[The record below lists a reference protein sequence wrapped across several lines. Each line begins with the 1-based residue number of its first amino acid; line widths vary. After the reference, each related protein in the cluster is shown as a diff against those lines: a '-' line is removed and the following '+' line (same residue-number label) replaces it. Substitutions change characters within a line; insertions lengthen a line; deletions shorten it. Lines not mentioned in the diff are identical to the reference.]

1 MPHTKAPS
9 AESSPELTAE
19 QRVTEFFSAASP
31 EACELAE
38 LLATVPLSLPVMR
51 LVQQTMLPG
60 TGQVHLAE
68 VFLSGLLQSTTTDP
82 EKVAPD
88 EVQYNFLPGVR
99 EYLLAHVPVSKSL
112 VHVGGNRYRVGDQ

>member
-1 MPHTKAPS
+1 
-9 AESSPELTAE
+9 
-19 QRVTEFFSAASP
+19 
-31 EACELAE
+31 
-38 LLATVPLSLPVMR
+38 LATVPLSLPVMR